1 MAHDF
6 QRSDAFEM
14 AQKIYGTPEGVEAID
29 GIAVHWYV
37 PSNFDKLEKTHNLRP
52 DKFILASEA
61 CNGFLPHDHMV
72 LLGDWTRGR
81 AYAHDI
87 LNDLRNWVVGWTDW
101 NLCLDLEGGP
111 NLVRNFADSPI
122 IVNASADEFY
132 KQPMFY
138 AMAHFSRFVPRDSV
152 VISSTLFSADGAKL
166 EENVEHIAF
175 QTPNGLRVLVLI
187 NPDQSLRNISVFD
200 EVEGRRWTVPLGGDS
215 IVTAVW
221 KPKKAL
227 KE

>member
-1 MAHDF
+1 
-6 QRSDAFEM
+6 
-14 AQKIYGTPEGVEAID
+14 
-29 GIAVHWYV
+29 
-37 PSNFDKLEKTHNLRP
+37 
-52 DKFILASEA
+52 
-61 CNGFLPHDHMV
+61 
-72 LLGDWTRGR
+72 
-81 AYAHDI
+81 
-87 LNDLRNWVVGWTDW
+87 
-101 NLCLDLEGGP
+101 
-111 NLVRNFADSPI
+111 
-122 IVNASADEFY
+122 
-132 KQPMFY
+132 MFY

-200 EVEGRRWTVPLGGDS
+200 EVEGRRWTVPLAGDS